1 MRADKKSPLKVD
13 KKTPARSH
21 KRGVVGYSKKTALLE
36 EAITQMNAGK
46 YGRSSAALKELLTLD
61 PHNMEARRLFAT
73 LHLRLGSLIPARQAF
88 ESLINEAFERQDYW
102 LAESLLREYLAAG
115 PRCVPFLEKLGA
127 LYQEKGDALEA
138 VAEYGKAIDIL
149 IEDPDPDNPHHAS
162 QLFAKIR
169 DLAPASPIALRL
181 APLFDAQTGEL
192 IARPPAT
199 YAETARE
206 DSAVAPVESRV
217 DPAALN
223 NAVLG
228 EMPRERTNDVPNACE
243 AGAVNE
249 LVSAVE
255 PPAPSID
262 RSVDSLKLQGSD
274 DTSIAPEPRVGGVIG
289 KEDDAEGAVPAAT
302 GADVAPANEPL
313 QSPSVEQV
321 PGPVPAGEHAVNA
334 ALADHSTEPLP
345 LHKQRETF
353 GESVSGLMLWERVQE
368 SAIDGPESVL
378 DSPPTSGAEPGEAM
392 IAQPPVSES
401 ANRSSVGLNENQSLI
416 TGAPRVPEDT
426 MPGDHQPV
434 EPVSTT
440 PQPDISPAPP
450 EPVKTGGFSW
460 DSIFNTAWRFG
471 DAVAPE
477 TQQQASATSDN
488 VVADE
493 PVATESSLKFEETA
507 ANSTGT
513 PSCDQSR
520 SNSESD
526 VLSASVTA
534 PMPWEQVQESVITIQ
549 PARLDEPVSG
559 PAEGVSLQDPSP
571 EPDRAGTE
579 PPAVESSP
587 QTASLS
593 IAEPS
598 DAPVPSE
605 PAFRFVV
612 ATEPLPSAQST
623 DLSALDEESGKHPV
637 KVVDPFPAFTDS
649 EPPSFHIAAV
659 PSSEVVPTDE
669 ESVRS
674 RALSHGLTQEPASA
688 LDESRSSLGEEAV
701 PSRAPGPPESPVA
714 SVGSML
720 DSDSGTTLRGET
732 VAPLS
737 GDERTDRDQAPPST
751 GEAQQWE
758 TGEVAVQ
765 LQRPAPKNEPAKPV
779 EVEHSEPSR
788 PIEDAVPIESIGLR
802 QDEPV
807 VAPAEAHGPELVREK
822 EEEWIRT
829 GESIRFVD
837 SPPDGK
843 AESAQQASIPSE
855 APPVPPVSAVAAAV
869 DVLFES
875 SGRLTKSG
883 ARERVAEA
891 RPRPRFRAK
900 LSRIRIAISVFM
912 GSCFSTT
919 RAIVMT
925 LVAFAVLSCALVAV
939 GIGAIGLM
947 WILMEESPSPAFQ
960 NLTTNPH
967 RTLADSRRNGYLLLL
982 GFDAP
987 PGQDPLQAGYDRKPD
1002 VKDADL
1008 ALACLGGSDSGSHG
1022 TQLDASAGVVRGW
1035 FRGADPLGQFKSNQ
1049 DTVKAWTSLAESALA
1064 RYKQWQK
1071 LPFEDWGYG
1080 QTVSPPCGA
1089 ILFTHQ
1095 LFVADGFVQ
1104 GVDIGVDR
1112 LEADLEAWRTALG
1125 QAKTLPVKTLALQ
1138 AINDDIAVASAI
1150 LVRPDFDGKHLGRL
1164 VKILRPF
1171 DQVELSIR
1179 WPMQSELVSAAKNFE
1194 AQLKAVRGEDPPLHV
1209 ALAAALPLP
1218 KQRRFNGY
1226 AAYYEASCKAAGE
1239 GRYGSLPKWKNYIRF
1254 PAVTFLDY
1262 LSNPI
1267 ENIVGI
1273 EPLAPWDLYNGLVVD
1288 TDAHLRLA
1296 SLQAWLRRGPQDAD
1310 LLARIAKAGQ
1320 NFYDPYTGLPMLV
1333 NLKKGVMYSVGHD
1346 GKDQDADPQS
1356 DVVVAIPGRHT
1367 PTGPGKAFST
1377 ILFK

>member
-1 MRADKKSPLKVD
+1 VRADKKSPLKTD

-21 KRGVVGYSKKTALLE
+21 KRGVVGYSRKTALLE

-127 LYQEKGDALEA
+127 LYQEKGDVLEA

-149 IEDPDPDNPHHAS
+149 IEDPDPDHPHHAS

-192 IARPPAT
+192 IARPPTT

-217 DPAALN
+217 DPAALD
-223 NAVLG
+223 NAVPG
-228 EMPRERTNDVPNACE
+228 EIPRERTNDFPNACE

-255 PPAPSID
+255 PPALSID
-262 RSVDSLKLQGSD
+262 RSIDSLKLQGSD
-274 DTSIAPEPRVGGVIG
+274 DTSIAPEPRAGSVIG
-289 KEDDAEGAVPAAT
+289 KEDDADVAVPAAT
-302 GADVAPANEPL
+302 GADVGPANEPL

-334 ALADHSTEPLP
+334 ALADRATEPLP

-353 GESVSGLMLWERVQE
+353 GESVPGLMPWERVQE
-368 SAIDGPESVL
+368 AAIDGPESVP
-378 DSPPTSGAEPGEAM
+378 DSPPISGAESGEAM
-392 IAQPPVSES
+392 IAPPPVSES
-401 ANRSSVGLNENQSLI
+401 ADRSSVDLHDNQPST

-426 MPGDHQPV
+426 VPGDQQPA
-434 EPVSTT
+434 EPVSSG

-471 DAVAPE
+471 DAVAHG

-493 PVATESSLKFEETA
+493 PVAPESSLKFEETA

-526 VLSASVTA
+526 ASSASVTA

-549 PARLDEPVSG
+549 PAQLDEPVSG

-571 EPDRAGTE
+571 ELDRAGTE

-593 IAEPS
+593 IAEPL

-623 DLSALDEESGKHPV
+623 DLSALDEESGKHPF
-637 KVVDPFPAFTDS
+637 KVVDPFPASTDS
-649 EPPSFHIAAV
+649 EPPSFHIAAA

-674 RALSHGLTQEPASA
+674 RAPE
-688 LDESRSSLGEEAV
+688 
-701 PSRAPGPPESPVA
+701 PPESPVA
-714 SVGSML
+714 SVGSVL
-720 DSDSGTTLRGET
+720 DSDSGITLRGET

-751 GEAQQWE
+751 GEAQHWE

-765 LQRPAPKNEPAKPV
+765 PQRPAPKNEPAKPV
-779 EVEHSEPSR
+779 GAEHSEPSR

-807 VAPAEAHGPELVREK
+807 VAPPEGPRPELVREK
-822 EEEWIRT
+822 EEWIRT

-855 APPVPPVSAVAAAV
+855 APPAPPASAVAAAV

-875 SGRLTKSG
+875 SGRLTKTG
-883 ARERVAEA
+883 TRERVAEA

-919 RAIVMT
+919 RAIVTT
-925 LVAFAVLSCALVAV
+925 LVAFVVLSCALVAV
-939 GIGAIGLM
+939 GIGTIGLT

-987 PGQDPLQAGYDRKPD
+987 PGQDPLQAGYERKPD

-1008 ALACLGGSDSGSHG
+1008 ALACLGGGDNGSHG
-1022 TQLDASAGVVRGW
+1022 TQLNASAGVVRGW

-1049 DTVKAWTSLAESALA
+1049 DTIKAWTSLAESALA

-1089 ILFTHQ
+1089 ILFTHH

-1226 AAYYEASCKAAGE
+1226 AAYYEASYKAAGE

-1320 NFYDPYTGLPMLV
+1320 NLYDPYTGLPMLV

-1356 DVVVAIPGRHT
+1356 DVVVAIPGSHT

-1377 ILFK
+1377 ISK